1 MFLVAQNLGLVVY
14 RIVFD
19 SVQRAGS
26 RICETMCL
34 PLLLNVPF
42 IPSVDQL

>member
-1 MFLVAQNLGLVVY
+1 MQNLDLVVY

-19 SVQRAGS
+19 GVQRVRS
-26 RICETMCL
+26 RVYETMWL

-42 IPSVDQL
+42 IPSICQL